1 MALTA
6 PPSAL
11 EEDRVIE
18 LAHSV
23 YLRGRQNSQSQGCH
37 MLNGTQEREPC
48 SAQDRKHRTRKQKR
62 KQTHATPTTD
72 PAGQTGAAAEPGK
85 TRTVSSLQLIN
96 SSPKG
101 RTVYCKPAAQ
111 QPKPASASVHRRP
124 RMCQKGFST
133 SSAGRE
139 VLLGPGASSKPSALH
154 SLGCSFSC
162 RCVMQ
167 HATSLRCNARAK
179 HGSCARLRMD
189 TLGLRGLQKERV

>member
-37 MLNGTQEREPC
+37 MLNGPQEREPC
-48 SAQDRKHRTRKQKR
+48 SAQERKHRIRKQRR

-85 TRTVSSLQLIN
+85 TRTVSSLELII
-96 SSPKG
+96 
-101 RTVYCKPAAQ
+101 AARNDARSIASQ
-111 QPKPASASVHRRP
+111 RPSNQSLLLPASTGGHGCARRGSRP
-124 RMCQKGFST
+124 QVRAVKSCL
-133 SSAGRE
+133 AR
-139 VLLGPGASSKPSALH
+139 VLPQSPAPCTPSAAA
-154 SLGCSFSC
+154 SAAAASCSML
-162 RCVMQ
+162 RACVAMQ
-167 HATSLRCNARAK
+167 GPSMGRV
-179 HGSCARLRMD
+179 
-189 TLGLRGLQKERV
+189 RG